1 MSASCVSVGLAAG
14 SRARP
19 QSSTHL
25 VADRQEVDGEVMW
38 ALVCVGLVCM
48 GNQFKTPSQLPLSVS
63 SPFRCFLSSVSVC
76 VPKMCL
82 FVPFVCLCVCVFVV

>member
-25 VADRQEVDGEVMW
+25 VADSQEVDGEVMW
-38 ALVCVGLVCM
+38 ALR
-48 GNQFKTPSQLPLSVS
+48 KSV
-63 SPFRCFLSSVSVC
+63 
-76 VPKMCL
+76 
-82 FVPFVCLCVCVFVV
+82 